1 MDEKVWDLSRIYPG
15 QEKFD
20 ADLEKLKGIA
30 NQMGE
35 YAGKLSDETKLKEY
49 LILEREMNDLLEHL
63 YMFAAMQSDKDKK
76 NVSYTE
82 TESKVFLV
90 LQDINAKTSFES
102 PELIALGKEKLDGF
116 LQRNPE
122 FNDYSFIF
130 EKLFNSQKYVLS
142 PEKEK
147 LMAAFSPIMGE
158 GGELYSKLSV
168 GDYVPTKAKLSDGR
182 EIEVST
188 SNWTDLISK
197 EPKQEDRA
205 AIFEALYSQFESH
218 KNVYGEIYNL
228 TVQSELAEMKARDY
242 SSILS
247 EHLSGNAI
255 PESVFM
261 NLVEVASTHAEPLHR
276 YYKIRAKALGIEKHR
291 SYDRFM
297 PLAKS
302 DKHYSYEEAKALF
315 FDSISAF
322 PQDFQDKAHEVL
334 KPGYVD
340 VYPGSGKRSG
350 AYSNGGSGIHPY
362 ILLNFVGNLEDVFTL
377 AHESGHSIHT
387 LYSEENQPKLKQGYA
402 IFVAEI
408 ASTFNEH
415 NLLDYLL
422 SSDKLN
428 KDDKIVLL
436 QKAIDQIV
444 STFYRQTLFGHYEY
458 DIAKLAEEGKPI
470 NYSVLNE
477 EMVKLYKNYY
487 DIDIT
492 EEKMKPMV
500 WAYIPHL
507 FYTPFYVYQY
517 ATSFTSSMLI
527 YEKVKKGEK
536 DAFANYIKMLS
547 SGGNDWPIEE
557 VKLGG
562 VDLTTKEPFLSVIHR
577 MEELV
582 GQLEKLLGE

>member
-1 MDEKVWDLSRIYPG
+1 MDEKVWDLSRIYPS

-30 NQMGE
+30 DQMGG
-35 YAGKLSDETKLKEY
+35 YAGKLSDEEKLKEY
-49 LILEREMNDLLEHL
+49 LTLEREMNDLLEHL

-102 PELIALGKEKLDGF
+102 PELISLGKEKLEDF
-116 LQRNPE
+116 LRRNPE
-122 FNDYSFIF
+122 FNDYSFII

-147 LMAAFSPIMGE
+147 LMAAFSPITGE

-168 GDYVPTKAKLSDGR
+168 GDYVPAKAKLSDGR

-205 AIFEALYSQFESH
+205 AIFEALYSQFENH

-228 TVQSELAEMKARDY
+228 TVQSELAEMKARGY

-247 EHLSGNAI
+247 EHLSGDAI

-302 DKHYSYEEAKALF
+302 DKHYTYEEAKELF
-315 FDSISAF
+315 FDSISSF

-340 VYPGSGKRSG
+340 VYPGPGKRSG
-350 AYSNGGSGIHPY
+350 AYSNGGSDVHPY

-470 NYSVLNE
+470 NYSVLND
-477 EMVKLYKNYY
+477 EMVKLYKTYY
-487 DIDIT
+487 GIDIT
-492 EEKMKPMV
+492 EEKVKPMV

-536 DAFANYIKMLS
+536 EAFANYIKMLS
-547 SGGNDWPIEE
+547 AGGSDWPIEE

-582 GQLEKLLGE
+582 DQLEKLLNE

>member
-1 MDEKVWDLSRIYPG
+1 MNDKVWDLSRLCPD
-15 QEKFD
+15 QATFD
-20 ADLEKLKGIA
+20 SGIAKLKGIA
-30 NQMGE
+30 EKMGG
-35 YAGKLSDETKLKEY
+35 YAGKLGDEEKLKEY
-49 LILEREMNDLLEHL
+49 LTLEREMNDLLERL
-63 YMFAAMQSDKDKK
+63 YMFASMQSDLDKK

-82 TESKVFLV
+82 TESKIFLV
-90 LQDINAKTSFES
+90 LQEINAKTSFES
-102 PELIALGKEKLDGF
+102 PELISLGKDKLDGF
-116 LQRNPE
+116 LRRNPE

-130 EKLFNSQKYVLS
+130 EKLFHSQKYVLS

-147 LMAAFSPIMGE
+147 LMAAFSPISNE

-168 GDYVPTKAKLSDGR
+168 GDYLPVKAKLSDGR
-182 EIEVST
+182 EVEVST
-188 SNWTDLISK
+188 SNWTDLVSK
-197 EPKQEDRA
+197 EPKQEDRG
-205 AIFEALYSQFESH
+205 AIFEALYSQFDSH
-218 KNVYGEIYNL
+218 KNTYGEIYNL
-228 TVQSELAEMKARDY
+228 TVQTELAEMKARGY
-242 SSILS
+242 PSILS
-247 EHLSGNAI
+247 GHLSGNAI
-255 PESVFM
+255 PESVFL

-302 DKHYSYEEAKALF
+302 DKQYTYEEAKDLF
-315 FDSISAF
+315 FASIANF
-322 PQDFQDKAHEVL
+322 PKDFQEKAHEVL

-340 VYPGSGKRSG
+340 VYPSSGKRSG
-350 AYSNGGSGIHPY
+350 AYSNGGSDIHPY

-477 EMVKLYKNYY
+477 EMIKLYKTYY
-487 DIDIT
+487 GIDIS
-492 EEKMKPMV
+492 EEKVKPFV

-527 YEKVKKGEK
+527 YEKVKNGEK
-536 DAFANYIKMLS
+536 GAFDNYIKMLS
-547 SGGNDWPIEE
+547 AVGSDWPIEE

-562 VDLTTKEPFLSVIHR
+562 VDLTTKEPFLAVIKR

-582 GQLEKLLGE
+582 DQLDKLLNE

>member
-1 MDEKVWDLSRIYPG
+1 MDEKAWDLSRIYPS

-30 NQMGE
+30 DQMGA
-35 YAGKLSDETKLKEY
+35 YAGKLSIEAKLKEY
-49 LILEREMNDLLEHL
+49 LTLEREMNDLLERL

-122 FNDYSFIF
+122 FSDYSFIF
-130 EKLFNSQKYVLS
+130 EKLFNGQKYVLS

-147 LMAAFSPIMGE
+147 LIASFSPIMGE

-168 GDYVPTKAKLSDGR
+168 GDYVPAKARLSEGR
-182 EIEVST
+182 EVEVST

-205 AIFEALYSQFESH
+205 SIFEALYSQFESH

-228 TVQSELAEMKARDY
+228 TVQSELAEMKARGY

-255 PESVFM
+255 PESVFL

-276 YYKIRAKALGIEKHR
+276 YYEIRAKALGVEKHR

-302 DKHYSYEEAKALF
+302 DKHYSYEEAKELF
-315 FDSISAF
+315 FDSIYSF

-340 VYPGSGKRSG
+340 VYPGPGKRSG

-422 SSDKLN
+422 SSGKLN

-470 NYSVLNE
+470 NYSVLND
-477 EMVKLYKNYY
+477 EMVKLYKTYY
-487 DIDIT
+487 GIDIA
-492 EEKMKPMV
+492 EEKVKPMV

-547 SGGNDWPIEE
+547 SGGSDWPIEE

-562 VDLTTKEPFLSVIHR
+562 VDLTTKEPFLCVIHR

-582 GQLEKLLGE
+582 DQLEKLLGE

>member
-1 MDEKVWDLSRIYPG
+1 MDEKVWDLSRIYPN

-30 NQMGE
+30 DQMGG
-35 YAGKLSDETKLKEY
+35 YAGKLSDEEKLKEY
-49 LILEREMNDLLEHL
+49 LTLEREMNDLLEHL

-116 LQRNPE
+116 LRRNPE
-122 FNDYSFIF
+122 FKDYSFIF

-147 LMAAFSPIMGE
+147 LMASFSPIAGE

-168 GDYVPTKAKLSDGR
+168 GDYVPAKAKLSDGR

-205 AIFEALYSQFESH
+205 AIFEALYSQFENH

-228 TVQSELAEMKARDY
+228 TVQNELAEMKARGY

-276 YYKIRAKALGIEKHR
+276 YYKIRAKALGLEKHR

-302 DKHYSYEEAKALF
+302 DKHYTYEEAKNLF
-315 FDSISAF
+315 FASISSF

-340 VYPGSGKRSG
+340 VYPSSGKRSG
-350 AYSNGGSGIHPY
+350 AYSNGGSGVHPY

-422 SSDKLN
+422 SSGELN

-477 EMVKLYKNYY
+477 EMVKLYKTYY
-487 DIDIT
+487 GIDIT
-492 EEKMKPMV
+492 EEKVKPMV

-536 DAFANYIKMLS
+536 NAFENYIKMLS
-547 SGGNDWPIEE
+547 AGGSDWPIEE
-557 VKLGG
+557 VKIGG

-582 GQLEKLLGE
+582 DQLERLLGE

>member
-1 MDEKVWDLSRIYPG
+1 MDEKVWDLSRIYPS

-30 NQMGE
+30 DQMGG
-35 YAGKLSDETKLKEY
+35 YAGKLSDEEKLKEY
-49 LILEREMNDLLEHL
+49 LTLEREMNDLLEHL

-102 PELIALGKEKLDGF
+102 PELISLGKEKLEDF
-116 LQRNPE
+116 LRRNPE
-122 FNDYSFIF
+122 FNDYSFII

-147 LMAAFSPIMGE
+147 LMAAFSPITGE

-168 GDYVPTKAKLSDGR
+168 GDYVPAKAKLSDGR

-205 AIFEALYSQFESH
+205 AIFEALYSQFENH

-228 TVQSELAEMKARDY
+228 TVQSELAEMKARGY

-247 EHLSGNAI
+247 EHLSGDAI

-302 DKHYSYEEAKALF
+302 DKHYTYEEAKELF
-315 FDSISAF
+315 FDSISSF

-340 VYPGSGKRSG
+340 VYPGPGKRSG
-350 AYSNGGSGIHPY
+350 AYSNGGSDVHPY

-470 NYSVLNE
+470 NYSVLND
-477 EMVKLYKNYY
+477 EMVKLYKTYY
-487 DIDIT
+487 GIDIT
-492 EEKMKPMV
+492 EEKVKPMV

-507 FYTPFYVYQY
+507 FYTPFYVYN
-517 ATSFTSSMLI
+517 TRRVSLPPCSSTR
-527 YEKVKKGEK
+527 K
-536 DAFANYIKMLS
+536 
-547 SGGNDWPIEE
+547 
-557 VKLGG
+557 
-562 VDLTTKEPFLSVIHR
+562 
-577 MEELV
+577 
-582 GQLEKLLGE
+582 

>member
-1 MDEKVWDLSRIYPG
+1 MDEKVWDLSRIYPN

-30 NQMGE
+30 DQMGG
-35 YAGKLSDETKLKEY
+35 YVGKLSDEEKLKEY
-49 LILEREMNDLLEHL
+49 LTLEREMNDLLEHL

-116 LQRNPE
+116 LRRNPE
-122 FNDYSFIF
+122 FKDYSFIF

-147 LMAAFSPIMGE
+147 LMASFSPIAGE

-168 GDYVPTKAKLSDGR
+168 GDYVPAKAKLSDGR

-205 AIFEALYSQFESH
+205 AIFEALYSQFENH

-228 TVQSELAEMKARDY
+228 TVQNELAEMKARGY

-276 YYKIRAKALGIEKHR
+276 YYKIRAKALGLEKHR

-302 DKHYSYEEAKALF
+302 DKHYTYEEAKNLF
-315 FDSISAF
+315 FASISSF

-340 VYPGSGKRSG
+340 VYPSSGKRSG
-350 AYSNGGSGIHPY
+350 AYSNGGSGVHPY

-422 SSDKLN
+422 SSDELN

-477 EMVKLYKNYY
+477 EMVKLYKTYY
-487 DIDIT
+487 GIDIT
-492 EEKMKPMV
+492 EEKVKPMV

-536 DAFANYIKMLS
+536 NAFENYIKMLS
-547 SGGNDWPIEE
+547 AGGSDWPIEE
-557 VKLGG
+557 VKIGG

-582 GQLEKLLGE
+582 DQLERLLGE

>member
-1 MDEKVWDLSRIYPG
+1 MNDKVWDLSRICPDQATFETG
-15 QEKFD
+15 LANLKDIAEK
-20 ADLEKLKGIA
+20 
-30 NQMGE
+30 MGG
-35 YAGKLSDETKLKEY
+35 YAGKLSDEEKLKEY
-49 LILEREMNDLLEHL
+49 LSLEREMNDLLERL
-63 YMFAAMQSDKDKK
+63 YMFASMQSDLDKK

-90 LQDINAKTSFES
+90 LQEINAKTSFES
-102 PELIALGKEKLDGF
+102 PELISLGKDKLDGF
-116 LQRNPE
+116 LRRNPE
-122 FNDYSFIF
+122 FSDYSFIF
-130 EKLFNSQKYVLS
+130 EKLFHSQKYVLS

-147 LMAAFSPIMGE
+147 LMAAFSPISNE

-168 GDYVPTKAKLSDGR
+168 GDYMPKKAKLSDGR
-182 EIEVST
+182 EVEVST
-188 SNWTDLISK
+188 ANWTDLISK
-197 EPKQEDRA
+197 EAKQEDRA
-205 AIFEALYSQFESH
+205 AIFEALYSQFDSH
-218 KNVYGEIYNL
+218 KNTYGEIYNL
-228 TVQSELAEMKARDY
+228 TVQTELAEMKARGY
-242 SSILS
+242 PSILAG
-247 EHLSGNAI
+247 HLSGNAI
-255 PESVFM
+255 PESVFL

-302 DKHYSYEEAKALF
+302 DKQYTYEEAKDLF
-315 FDSISAF
+315 FASIANF
-322 PQDFQDKAHEVL
+322 PKDFQEKAHEVL

-458 DIAKLAEEGKPI
+458 DIARLAEEGKPI

-477 EMVKLYKNYY
+477 EMVKLYKTYY
-487 DIDIT
+487 GIDIT
-492 EEKMKPMV
+492 EEKVKPFV

-527 YEKVKKGEK
+527 YEKVKHGEK
-536 DAFANYIKMLS
+536 GAFENYIKMLS
-547 SGGNDWPIEE
+547 AGGSDWPIEE

-562 VDLTTKEPFLSVIHR
+562 VDLTTKEPFLAVIKR

-582 GQLEKLLGE
+582 NQLDRLLNE

>member
-1 MDEKVWDLSRIYPG
+1 MDEKVWDLGRIYPS

-20 ADLEKLKGIA
+20 EDLEKLKLIA
-30 NQMGE
+30 DKMGG
-35 YAGKLSDETKLKEY
+35 YAGKLSEEEKLKEY
-49 LILEREMNDLLEHL
+49 LTLEREMNDLLEHL
-63 YMFAAMQSDKDKK
+63 YMFASMQSDKDKK

-90 LQDINAKTSFES
+90 LQDITAKTSFES
-102 PELIALGKEKLDGF
+102 PELIALGKEKLEDF
-116 LQRNPE
+116 LRRNPE

-147 LMAAFSPIMGE
+147 LMAAFSPITGE

-168 GDYVPTKAKLSDGR
+168 GDYVPAKAKLSDDR

-197 EPKQEDRA
+197 ESKQEDRA
-205 AIFEALYSQFESH
+205 AIFEALYSQFENH

-228 TVQSELAEMKARDY
+228 TVQSELAEMKARGY

-255 PESVFM
+255 PESVFL

-276 YYKIRAKALGIEKHR
+276 YYKIRAKALGLEKHR

-302 DKHYSYEEAKALF
+302 NKHYTYEEAKELF
-315 FDSISAF
+315 FDSISSF
-322 PQDFQDKAHEVL
+322 PKDFQDKAHEVL

-340 VYPGSGKRSG
+340 VYPGPGKRSG
-350 AYSNGGSGIHPY
+350 AYSNGGSDVHPY

-470 NYSVLNE
+470 NYSVLND
-477 EMVKLYKNYY
+477 EMVKLYKTYY
-487 DIDIT
+487 GIDIT
-492 EEKMKPMV
+492 EEKVKPMV

-527 YEKVKKGEK
+527 YEKVKNGEK
-536 DAFANYIKMLS
+536 GAFDNYIKMLS
-547 SGGNDWPIEE
+547 AGGSDWPIEE

-562 VDLTTKEPFLSVIHR
+562 VDLTTKEPFLAVIKR

-582 GQLEKLLGE
+582 DQLDKLLNE

>member
-1 MDEKVWDLSRIYPG
+1 MDEKVWDLGRIYPS

-20 ADLEKLKGIA
+20 EDLEKLKLIA
-30 NQMGE
+30 DKMGG
-35 YAGKLSDETKLKEY
+35 YAGKLSEEEKLKEY
-49 LILEREMNDLLEHL
+49 LTLEREMNDLLEHL
-63 YMFAAMQSDKDKK
+63 YMFASMQSDKDKK

-90 LQDINAKTSFES
+90 LQDITAKTSFES
-102 PELIALGKEKLDGF
+102 PELIALGKEKLEDF
-116 LQRNPE
+116 LRRNPE

-147 LMAAFSPIMGE
+147 LMAAFSPITGE

-168 GDYVPTKAKLSDGR
+168 GDYVPAKAKLSDGR

-205 AIFEALYSQFESH
+205 AIFEALYSQFENH

-228 TVQSELAEMKARDY
+228 TVQSELAEMKARGY

-255 PESVFM
+255 PESVFL

-276 YYKIRAKALGIEKHR
+276 YYKIRAKALGLEKHR

-302 DKHYSYEEAKALF
+302 NKHYTYEEAKELF
-315 FDSISAF
+315 FDSISSF
-322 PQDFQDKAHEVL
+322 PKDFQDKAHEVL

-340 VYPGSGKRSG
+340 VYPGPGKRSG
-350 AYSNGGSGIHPY
+350 AYSNGGSDVHPY

-470 NYSVLNE
+470 NYSVLND
-477 EMVKLYKNYY
+477 EMVKLYKTYY
-487 DIDIT
+487 GIDIT
-492 EEKMKPMV
+492 EEKVKPMV

-517 ATSFTSSMLI
+517 ATSYTSSMLI

-547 SGGNDWPIEE
+547 AGGSDWPIEE

-582 GQLEKLLGE
+582 DQLEKLLNE